1 MNKAEEMIYNDI
13 IMMIKDNLRTLIYN
27 RDSCLY
33 RFTKYYN
40 NMYNMAEKK
49 KITLDQDLLAAFTE
63 EALYALLNANFLY
76 DYKDI
81 E

>member
-1 MNKAEEMIYNDI
+1 MTDIEEKIFNDI
-13 IMMIKDNLRTLIYN
+13 LTIIKDNLQLLINN

-33 RFTKYYN
+33 HFFAYCN
-40 NMYNMAEKK
+40 NHKEKDLPIMQEE
-49 KITLDQDLLAAFTE
+49 ITIFTE

-76 DYKDI
+76 DFREI